1 MPIFGPTSSERLNS
15 VHPDLQKV
23 FREVVKHFDCTIIEG
38 VRSPERQQQLVAEGK
53 SKTLNS
59 RHLTGDAVDV
69 VPFPI
74 DWEDRERFHFFA
86 GFVLGTAK
94 SLGIALRW
102 GGDWDQDT
110 EVDDNSFDDLPHFER
125 SLT

>member
-15 VHPDLQKV
+15 VHPELQKV
-23 FREVVKHFDCTIIEG
+23 FREVVKSFDCTIIEG
-38 VRSPERQQQLVAEGK
+38 LRSPERQQQLVAEGK

-69 VPFPI
+69 VPYPI
-74 DWEDRERFHFFA
+74 DWADRERFHFFA

-94 SLGIALRW
+94 SLGISLRW
-102 GGDWDQDT
+102 GGDWNQDT
-110 EVDDNSFDDLPHFER
+110 EVDDNTFDDLPHFER
-125 SLT
+125 SPT